1 MSQLKNILIGLF
13 LVLLQIT
20 LLNLLTI
27 RGVKPDLVI
36 LFVIARALVEGPTAG
51 IAWGFGFG
59 LLLDTISG
67 GLTGLGAL
75 AYSLAGFIA
84 GKIGP
89 GTIMSR
95 LRYLS
100 VVTLCTSVT
109 FSVFLYFRQPW
120 DTVGWAEPILT
131 NTMPSI
137 IYTWLLA
144 LVWIY
149 SPFGRLPAIRDRG

>member
-1 MSQLKNILIGLF
+1 MSQLKNILIGLLF
-13 LVLLQIT
+13 VLLQIT
-20 LLNLLTI
+20 LLNLLSI
-27 RGVKPDLVI
+27 KGIKPDVI
-36 LFVIARALVEGPTAG
+36 VLFIIARALAEGPIAG
-51 IAWGFGFG
+51 IVWGFLFG

-89 GTIMSR
+89 GMTLSR

-100 VVTLCTSVT
+100 IAALCITAT
-109 FSVFLYFRQPW
+109 FSVFFYFRQPW

-131 NTMPSI
+131 NALPSI
-137 IYTWLLA
+137 VYTWLLA
-144 LVWIY
+144 LLWIY
-149 SPFGRLPAIRDRG
+149 SPFGRLPTVKERG